1 MIHILV
7 VDDEEA
13 ILFAL
18 EEYVRAR
25 GCMIHAAHE
34 FEEAHALLSNI
45 HYHLVV
51 TDLRLGGIHRAEGLD
66 VVSMVREC
74 CPRTKVMVLTAFGSP
89 EMEAEAKRRGADAF
103 LHKSMALPEIANV
116 AMGLLGRAA

>member
-1 MIHILV
+1 VVHILV

-25 GCMIHAAHE
+25 GCMIHAARE

-45 HYHLVV
+45 QYHLVV

-74 CPRTKVMVLTAFGSP
+74 CPQTKVMVLTAYGDAA
-89 EMEAEAKRRGADAF
+89 MEAEATRRGAHAF
-103 LHKSMALPEIANV
+103 LHKSMPLRDIAQV
-116 AMGLLGRAA
+116 AMELLGQAA